1 MLFVV
6 SCKCNSFLVLVKQI
20 EATSE
25 HVDMM
30 EYAQAPCTP
39 GLVEEPNLSNVQET
53 SACDD
58 HMESEDNILLECPVK
73 ENLESISCKANPN
86 QGNEH
91 TMDCSLPNNRNS
103 DTADPITCEENG
115 YHSSELNI
123 KQGQSTHAEV
133 SIEHAL
139 ADDGTGGSGISVDAT
154 KEVTVSCQEPEST
167 ENVVAASDNLNKRE
181 QNGILAVDGVGGP
194 SNESNKDHGQCNG
207 IISQGSAQDNSCL
220 SSPSQHLGNS
230 IHIQEE
236 STDVEVAGNFEK
248 LYSSGVGLGLDG
260 ELKDVSC
267 HDKPTDQMPQE
278 SLGSDIPN
286 LAVQDEMLSAQAHHL
301 RPCNT
306 TFSQP
311 DSLVAGGDDLPCA
324 DGAVAPRA
332 SESGELFDASGY
344 KAAVQ
349 GLSYFLVL
357 IFVCSVLCFIGC
369 NSISPRPKK
378 S

>member
-1 MLFVV
+1 MFFVV
-6 SCKCNSFLVLVKQI
+6 SCECNSFLVLVKQI

-58 HMESEDNILLECPVK
+58 HMESEDNILSECPVK
-73 ENLESISCKANPN
+73 ENLESISCKSNPN

-91 TMDCSLPNNRNS
+91 RTDWSLPNNRNS
-103 DTADPITCEENG
+103 DAAGPLTCEENG
-115 YHSSELNI
+115 YHSSDLNI

-139 ADDGTGGSGISVDAT
+139 VDDGTGASGISLDPT
-154 KEVTVSCQEPEST
+154 KEITVTCQEPEST
-167 ENVVAASDNLNKRE
+167 DNVVAASDNPNKREE
-181 QNGILAVDGVGGP
+181 QNGILTVDGVGGP
-194 SNESNKDHGQCNG
+194 SNESNKDHGRCNG
-207 IISQGSAQDNSCL
+207 IISKGSAQDNSCL

-230 IHIQEE
+230 THIQEE

-248 LYSSGVGLGLDG
+248 LYSPGVGLGLDG
-260 ELKDVSC
+260 
-267 HDKPTDQMPQE
+267 KPKDQMPQE

-286 LAVQDEMLSAQAHHL
+286 QAVHDEMLSAQAHYL
-301 RPCNT
+301 KPCYT

-311 DSLVAGGDDLPCA
+311 DSLVAGGDNLPSA
-324 DGAVAPRA
+324 DDAVAPRA

-349 GLSYFLVL
+349 GLSYLLVL
-357 IFVCSVLCFIGC
+357 IFCLFCSLFY
-369 NSISPRPKK
+369 
-378 S
+378 